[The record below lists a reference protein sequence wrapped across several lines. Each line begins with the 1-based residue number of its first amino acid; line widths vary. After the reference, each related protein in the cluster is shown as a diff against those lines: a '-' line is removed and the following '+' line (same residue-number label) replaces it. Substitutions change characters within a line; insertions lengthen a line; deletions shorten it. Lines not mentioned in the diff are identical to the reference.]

1 MVVLVRRQP
10 SRSITVMATENQ
22 YKFYRALYDEENDR
36 YGLLEAR
43 AKLYLTILTFYLG
56 SLAFKITDVK
66 IFFSEFAI
74 PLAIAMAAG
83 LAFVIALLCC
93 ISAILIRKYEAITD
107 PEELIA
113 SLGLNPPRDDEFFD
127 DRIVDMAVATN
138 RNSRQNDRAANAL
151 QAAGLLMAAGVV
163 LHVVVFVIALLK

>member
-1 MVVLVRRQP
+1 
-10 SRSITVMATENQ
+10 MATENQ
-22 YKFYRALYDEENDR
+22 YKFYRALYEEENAR

-43 AKLYLTILTFYLG
+43 ARLYLTILTFYLG
-56 SLAFKITDVK
+56 ALAFKLADVK
-66 IFFSEFAI
+66 VFFLEFGI
-74 PLAIAMAAG
+74 PLPVGMAAG

-93 ISAILIRKYEAITD
+93 ISSILIREYEAITD

-113 SLGLNPPRDDEFFD
+113 SLGPNPPRDEDFFD

-151 QAAGLLMAAGVV
+151 QAAGWLMAAGVV
-163 LHVVVFVIALLK
+163 LHVAVFVIALLK